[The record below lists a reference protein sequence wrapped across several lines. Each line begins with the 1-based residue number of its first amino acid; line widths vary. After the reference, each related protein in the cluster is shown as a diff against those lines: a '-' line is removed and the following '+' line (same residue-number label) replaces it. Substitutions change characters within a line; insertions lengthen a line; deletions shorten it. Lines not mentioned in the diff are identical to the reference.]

1 MRDDR
6 NGDTNMIKVE
16 KVLIPVDGSDS
27 SKNAAKY
34 AAHLVN
40 SRNPKLYLLNVWEPV
55 NMTIGGEM
63 AEKLRKNA
71 ATESMKLLK
80 EYSAMLA
87 PCGMEVDL
95 ISRSGR
101 PDYVILNVEDELD
114 CDLIVIGSRGLSV
127 LENVVMG
134 SVVTRVLEGAS
145 CPVLVTRNLRYKY
158 LQNACG
164 I

>member
-1 MRDDR
+1 
-6 NGDTNMIKVE
+6 MIKIE

-27 SKNAAKY
+27 SRNAAKY

-40 SRNPKLYLLNVWEPV
+40 ARSPKLYLLHVWEPV

-71 ATESMKLLK
+71 EAKAMAVLEEYKKLL
-80 EYSAMLA
+80 E
-87 PCGMEVDL
+87 PCGLEVEL
-95 ISRSGR
+95 IARSGR
-101 PDYVILNVEDELD
+101 PDYVILNVQDELE

-127 LENVVMG
+127 LENVIMG

-145 CPVLVTRNLRYKY
+145 CPVLVTRNLRVKY
-158 LQNACG
+158 LKDACG

>member
-1 MRDDR
+1 
-6 NGDTNMIKVE
+6 MIKIE

-27 SKNAAKY
+27 SRNAAKY

-40 SRNPKLYLLNVWEPV
+40 ARNPKLYLLHVWEPV

-63 AEKLRKNA
+63 AEKLRRNA
-71 ATESMKLLK
+71 EAKAMATLE
-80 EYSAMLA
+80 EYRKMLE
-87 PCGMEVDL
+87 PCGLQVEL
-95 ISRSGR
+95 IARSGR
-101 PDYVILNVEDELD
+101 PDYVILNVQDELD

-127 LENVVMG
+127 LENVIMG

-145 CPVLVTRNLRYKY
+145 CPVLVTRNLRVKY
-158 LQNACG
+158 LKDACG

>member
-1 MRDDR
+1 
-6 NGDTNMIKVE
+6 MIKVE

-27 SKNAAKY
+27 SRNAAKY

-55 NMTIGGEM
+55 NMTIGGEK
-63 AEKLRKNA
+63 AEKLRERAQAKAMEMLEEYKN
-71 ATESMKLLK
+71 LL
-80 EYSAMLA
+80 E
-87 PCGMEVDL
+87 PCGLEVEL
-95 ISRSGR
+95 IARSGR
-101 PDYVILNVEDELD
+101 PDYVILNVQDELN

-127 LENVVMG
+127 LENVIMG

-145 CPVLVTRNLRYKY
+145 CPVLVTRNLRVKY
-158 LQNACG
+158 LKDACG